1 MKKRTPVIM
10 NMSGIYREEKFWKG
24 QETVWVE
31 AEDIT
36 GTNCYCDE
44 DARTEISC
52 RIDKFSSEGVHF
64 IDSGNYHYLTRL
76 WIGKIKQ
83 PFRLLVFDNH
93 TDMQP
98 PAFGGLLS
106 CGGWIADALESVEL
120 LDHVFLV
127 GPDQSAFHQVQQ
139 VYKERVTFFSRE
151 DLQAARQT
159 NSSSGVAASFL
170 EMLSEY
176 EKKTGKFSPV
186 YLSVDKDV
194 LNEQEV
200 KTTWSQGDMSLTEL
214 KSCLEELQSFL
225 KARKLPLQAA
235 DVCGEWEPENGG
247 AGSPAGHDHAN
258 HELLEV
264 LKGFDYEE

>member
-64 IDSGNYHYLTRL
+64 IDSGNYHYLTHL

-106 CGGWIADALESVEL
+106 CGGWIAGRVERL
-120 LDHVFLV
+120 KNVKCGF
-127 GPDQSAFHQVQQ
+127 
-139 VYKERVTFFSRE
+139 RR
-151 DLQAARQT
+151 
-159 NSSSGVAASFL
+159 
-170 EMLSEY
+170 
-176 EKKTGKFSPV
+176 
-186 YLSVDKDV
+186 
-194 LNEQEV
+194 EQE
-200 KTTWSQGDMSLTEL
+200 
-214 KSCLEELQSFL
+214 
-225 KARKLPLQAA
+225 KL
-235 DVCGEWEPENGG
+235 
-247 AGSPAGHDHAN
+247 
-258 HELLEV
+258 
-264 LKGFDYEE
+264 

>member
-106 CGGWIADALESVEL
+106 CGGWIAAALEEL
-120 LDHVFLV
+120 TNLRQVILI
-127 GPDQSAFHQVQQ
+127 GPDEEA
-139 VYKERVTFFSRE
+139 FSRVE
-151 DLQAARQT
+151 SEIQEKVEFLSREKL
-159 NSSSGVAASFL
+159 L
-170 EMLSEY
+170 EMEEAQVCAFVS
-176 EKKTGKFSPV
+176 KHVGKLPL
-186 YLSVDKDV
+186 YISVDKDV
-194 LNEQEV
+194 LCKDDADTN
-200 KTTWSQGDMSLTEL
+200 WSQGDMRLNTMLECL
-214 KSCLEELQSFL
+214 KRVREICAEGILGV
-225 KARKLPLQAA
+225 
-235 DVCGEWEPENGG
+235 DICGECDVAESGNS
-247 AGSPAGHDHAN
+247 ALNDRAN
-258 HELLEV
+258 AALLECF
-264 LKGFDYEE
+264 LSAYGSEDHDGNKNEITGGNR

>member
-1 MKKRTPVIM
+1 M

-106 CGGWIADALESVEL
+106 CGGWIAAALEELTNLRQVILIGPDENAYSQVDERLRKKVVSSVPVDQFDDGHGADQEEENLARIAEL
-120 LDHVFLV
+120 LDQLRADLGVV
-127 GPDQSAFHQVQQ
+127 AQQ
-139 VYKERVTFFSRE
+139 AQYR
-151 DLQAARQT
+151 
-159 NSSSGVAASFL
+159 
-170 EMLSEY
+170 
-176 EKKTGKFSPV
+176 P
-186 YLSVDKDV
+186 
-194 LNEQEV
+194 
-200 KTTWSQGDMSLTEL
+200 
-214 KSCLEELQSFL
+214 
-225 KARKLPLQAA
+225 
-235 DVCGEWEPENGG
+235 
-247 AGSPAGHDHAN
+247 
-258 HELLEV
+258 
-264 LKGFDYEE
+264 

>member
-10 NMSGIYREEKFWKG
+10 NMSGIYIEEKFWKG

-44 DARTEISC
+44 DARTELSH
-52 RIDKFSSEGVHF
+52 RIDKFSPEGVHF

-76 WIGKIKQ
+76 WIGKIQQ

-106 CGGWIADALESVEL
+106 CGGWIAAALEEL
-120 LDHVFLV
+120 TNLRQVILI
-127 GPDQSAFHQVQQ
+127 GPDENAYSQVDEGLREK
-139 VYKERVTFFSRE
+139 VIFLSRE
-151 DLQAARQT
+151 TLLT
-159 NSSSGVAASFL
+159 MKEEEICGFL
-170 EMLSEY
+170 KNVMMDSEL
-176 EKKTGKFSPV
+176 PV

-194 LNEQEV
+194 LSSKEV
-200 KTTWSQGDMSLTEL
+200 STAWSQGDMKLATLLAGVETML
-214 KSCLEELQSFL
+214 ECGKSNEGRLLGVDICGE
-225 KARKLPLQAA
+225 A
-235 DVCGEWEPENGG
+235 DVKGI
-247 AGSPAGHDHAN
+247 HDNDGNDRAN
-258 HELLEV
+258 LQLMKLLCI
-264 LKGFDYEE
+264 

>member
-106 CGGWIADALESVEL
+106 CGGWIAAALE
-120 LDHVFLV
+120 
-127 GPDQSAFHQVQQ
+127 
-139 VYKERVTFFSRE
+139 
-151 DLQAARQT
+151 
-159 NSSSGVAASFL
+159 
-170 EMLSEY
+170 
-176 EKKTGKFSPV
+176 
-186 YLSVDKDV
+186 
-194 LNEQEV
+194 
-200 KTTWSQGDMSLTEL
+200 
-214 KSCLEELQSFL
+214 
-225 KARKLPLQAA
+225 
-235 DVCGEWEPENGG
+235 
-247 AGSPAGHDHAN
+247 
-258 HELLEV
+258 
-264 LKGFDYEE
+264 

>member
-93 TDMQP
+93 TDLQP

-106 CGGWIADALESVEL
+106 CGGWIAAALEEL
-120 LDHVFLV
+120 TNLRQVILIGPDENAYSQVDERLRKKVVFL
-127 GPDQSAFHQVQQ
+127 
-139 VYKERVTFFSRE
+139 SRE
-151 DLQAARQT
+151 TLLT
-159 NSSSGVAASFL
+159 MKEEEICGFL
-170 EMLSEY
+170 KNVMMDSEL
-176 EKKTGKFSPV
+176 PV

-194 LNEQEV
+194 LSSKEV
-200 KTTWSQGDMSLTEL
+200 STAWSQGDMKLTTLLACVETML
-214 KSCLEELQSFL
+214 ECGKSNEGRLLGVDICGE
-225 KARKLPLQAA
+225 A
-235 DVCGEWEPENGG
+235 DVKGI
-247 AGSPAGHDHAN
+247 HDNDGNDRAN
-258 HELLEV
+258 LQLLK
-264 LKGFDYEE
+264 LLCI